1 MTPTEWPI
9 ILTFHHLSA
18 GERSRYVLPA
28 EAFEAR
34 LGAMLADGFTP
45 LPLAEAVAAG
55 PNGSRSAP
63 EKTFHLTFDDGL
75 SSFSTHAVPALVR
88 LGLLGA
94 ATVFIPTAYVGG
106 TNEWVAHPT
115 PLQRVVPWHDIAEP
129 LMSWEE
135 IARIRDLG
143 VGVESHGHAHLPMP
157 DLTYE
162 AALDDVATAKRILG
176 EHGFATRFIAL
187 PFGWRSEAAKRAIR
201 DAGYEAGFAVKRGG
215 RDELEIRRVP
225 VYGTDSSWMRR
236 LKLSG
241 GYFRWLDAFGLSG
254 GARP

>member
-1 MTPTEWPI
+1 MPSEWPI
-9 ILTFHHLSA
+9 ILTYHHLSDTD
-18 GERSRYVLPA
+18 RSRYVLPS
-28 EAFEAR
+28 ETFEAQ
-34 LGAMLADGFTP
+34 LAAMLEDGFEP
-45 LPLAEAVAAG
+45 LPLDEAVATG
-55 PNGSRSAP
+55 PNGSRIAR

-75 SSFSTHAVPALVR
+75 SSFASRAMAVLER

-94 ATVFIPTAYVGG
+94 ATVFVPTAYVGG
-106 TNEWVAHPT
+106 TNEWVANPT
-115 PLQRVVPWHDIAEP
+115 PLQRVVPWRDVTER
-129 LMSWEE
+129 LMGWD
-135 IARIRDLG
+135 DLSHVRESG

-162 AALDDVATAKRILG
+162 AALDDVSTAKRILG

-187 PFGWRSEAAKRAIR
+187 PFGWRSEPAKRAMR

-225 VYGTDSSWMRR
+225 IYGTDSAWMHR

-254 GARP
+254 GGRP